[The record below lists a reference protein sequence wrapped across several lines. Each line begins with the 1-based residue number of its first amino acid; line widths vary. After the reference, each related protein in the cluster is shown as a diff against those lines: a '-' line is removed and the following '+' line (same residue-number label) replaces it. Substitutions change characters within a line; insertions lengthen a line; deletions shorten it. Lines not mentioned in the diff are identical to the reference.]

1 MRPMTPIALVVG
13 SASPHLGRALAQA
26 FGAEPVGVKRE
37 RFPDGELHIEVPPEE
52 VRGRRVVVL
61 QSSTPPVGE
70 NLMELLLLADACW
83 RAGAASLE
91 AVIPYVGY
99 ARQDRRA
106 RPGEPL
112 GGRLVAD
119 MVSHG
124 RFARVFTVDLHNP
137 ALEGCFG
144 APLEHLSALPLLA
157 DALRPHVTDTTVVV
171 APDLGAVKR
180 AEALAKLLG
189 RPWAVVHKAR
199 LSGKDV
205 ETLGLLGQVRG
216 MRPILV
222 DDMVST
228 GGTLAAAAKELKG
241 EGCVD
246 DFILAT
252 THALLVGPALERL
265 RGVPVKR
272 LFSTDSVEHREDLPF
287 PHQVVTLAPLLLR
300 ALRPDAR

>member
-1 MRPMTPIALVVG
+1 MTEPALVVG

-26 FGAEPVGVKRE
+26 FGIEPVATKME
-37 RFPDGELHIEVPPEE
+37 RFPDGELHIEVPPDAI
-52 VRGRRVVVL
+52 RGRRVVVL
-61 QSSTPPVGE
+61 QTSTPPVGE
-70 NLMELLLLADACW
+70 HLLELLLLADACW

-106 RPGEPL
+106 RAGEPL

-119 MVSHG
+119 LLSHG
-124 RFARVFTVDLHNP
+124 RFERVFTVDLHNP

-157 DALRPHVTDTTVVV
+157 EALRPFVSDTSVVV

-199 LSGKDV
+199 LSGNDV

-222 DDMVST
+222 DDMIST
-228 GGTLAAAAKELKG
+228 GGTLAAAAKELRG

-265 RGVPVKR
+265 HGVPVKR
-272 LFSTDSVEHREDLPF
+272 LVSTDSVEPRQGLPF